1 MPIPASR
8 LVNAPDSIE
17 AWHLDPVALT
27 WVKSGMAY
35 KKNGFYEKKITQ
47 LGVWN
52 LAKTIDAAYVTLQ
65 LRTTN
70 DMGLPN
76 TRFVVKDING
86 EVAEGRTDME
96 GNALIFVPANEDLKL
111 NIIDDHFYNY
121 LNIQT
126 PDWDLGSFSQATSK
140 KIVMQDRVDIGT
152 LDASVYYCDGT
163 SFGNGSVLIYQTG
176 AKDVYSV
183 PIVHGKFRTANWL
196 RDNFGDAILSFYDSS
211 GNNAFDCKTYL
222 GSEYI
227 THVKRLNENFY
238 GCLNAPFLY
247 CNYDIDGQA
256 SQINGDI
263 NQSAPTLTAK
273 PMQGYVQVTM
283 QDGSKGI
290 SFGIS
295 WPEVPDGRFGEV
307 PLFVNNLQCSYGDNP
322 EITLYRNDNV
332 VDGFMEGWFII
343 NYLDGANNLHK
354 LTGNFRV
361 KIIN

>member
-1 MPIPASR
+1 
-8 LVNAPDSIE
+8 
-17 AWHLDPVALT
+17 
-27 WVKSGMAY
+27 
-35 KKNGFYEKKITQ
+35 
-47 LGVWN
+47 
-52 LAKTIDAAYVTLQ
+52 
-65 LRTTN
+65 
-70 DMGLPN
+70 
-76 TRFVVKDING
+76 
-86 EVAEGRTDME
+86 
-96 GNALIFVPANEDLKL
+96 
-111 NIIDDHFYNY
+111 
-121 LNIQT
+121 
-126 PDWDLGSFSQATSK
+126 
-140 KIVMQDRVDIGT
+140 
-152 LDASVYYCDGT
+152 
-163 SFGNGSVLIYQTG
+163 
-176 AKDVYSV
+176 
-183 PIVHGKFRTANWL
+183 
-196 RDNFGDAILSFYDSS
+196 
-211 GNNAFDCKTYL
+211 
-222 GSEYI
+222 
-227 THVKRLNENFY
+227 
-238 GCLNAPFLY
+238 LY